1 MDRINRMTT
10 LQSGSLAQRVGTKG
24 TAAPDATLAE
34 RRSNAWAG
42 DSNGNRNGMTGL
54 AGWTGLNR
62 GSASRPTPLPQRARN
77 EGNGRSGRHSPR
89 DVFPIR

>member
-1 MDRINRMTT
+1 MPA
-10 LQSGSLAQRVGTKG
+10 SSRVGITATAGQDGQDGQDQQDDDSALRLARARVGPKG

-54 AGWTGLNR
+54 AGWTGL
-62 GSASRPTPLPQRARN
+62 
-77 EGNGRSGRHSPR
+77 
-89 DVFPIR
+89 